1 MKNNQKED
9 PAGYPLSILFDW
21 CHFRPLLI
29 LARHSLEKSAL
40 ENEKFSQHR
49 SLNPSKAM
57 YNRAESEVM
66 LVLCQISN
74 VMNKII
80 VGVLPT
86 LPRDLVDFRARRL
99 KGTVTRYLNLFFVR
113 ITKLVFIV
121 KALIAFRFFVN
132 HLCVKIYFRCLCHLQ
147 KKYWFRIFKTFPKPS
162 CSSV

>member
-1 MKNNQKED
+1 
-9 PAGYPLSILFDW
+9 
-21 CHFRPLLI
+21 
-29 LARHSLEKSAL
+29 
-40 ENEKFSQHR
+40 
-49 SLNPSKAM
+49 M

-132 HLCVKIYFRCLCHLQ
+132 HLCVKIYFRCLCHL
-147 KKYWFRIFKTFPKPS
+147 
-162 CSSV
+162 